1 MERRGPQLL
10 KGVLDVCLLALVAER
25 PRYGDELV
33 GQLAA
38 RGLDL
43 VAEGSIYPLLG
54 RLQRDGHVEGYLVP
68 SAAGPARKYYRITPA
83 GEVHLAAGVAEWRT
97 FATAVGRVVGG
108 IGDGTGVDRHDA
120 SRTGADT
127 DGGGVAATPRGRG

>member
-1 MERRGPQLL
+1 LL
-10 KGVLDVCLLALVAER
+10 KGVLDVCLLALVAEQ
-25 PRYGDELV
+25 PCYGYELV

-68 SAAGPARKYYRITPA
+68 SAAGPARKYYRITPGGKA
-83 GEVHLAAGVAEWRT
+83 HLARGVAEWGT
-97 FATAVGRVVGG
+97 FASAVGRVLGG
-108 IGDGTGVDRHDA
+108 TGDGTEVDGNGA
-120 SRTGADT
+120 SRPEFGTGDT
-127 DGGGVAATPRGRG
+127 GVAEAGTLGQG